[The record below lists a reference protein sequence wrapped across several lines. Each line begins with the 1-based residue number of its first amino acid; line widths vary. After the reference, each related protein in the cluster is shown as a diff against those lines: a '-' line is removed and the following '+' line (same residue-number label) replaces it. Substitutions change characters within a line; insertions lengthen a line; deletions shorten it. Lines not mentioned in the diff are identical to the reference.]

1 MNSMQFDILMQC
13 SCSDD
18 GGANPLLLLAIFA
31 GAWLLFNWI
40 KILIKSKGVSFM
52 NKATKIIIV
61 IALVVIVGIVLAIK
75 QQDKNST
82 SLSAAGANTDTIAVE
97 ENAVDDLRSSPEK
110 KNLPKLVDLGAGK
123 CVPCKMMAPLLE
135 ELKVEYKN
143 RLEVA
148 FISFGMKGSFQKKIF

>member
-1 MNSMQFDILMQC
+1 
-13 SCSDD
+13 
-18 GGANPLLLLAIFA
+18 
-31 GAWLLFNWI
+31 
-40 KILIKSKGVSFM
+40 M

-82 SLSAAGANTDTIAVE
+82 SLSAAGANTDTIAAE

-110 KNLPKLVDLGAGK
+110 NSLPKLVDLGAGK

-135 ELKVEYKN
+135 ELKAEYKD

-148 FISFGMKGSFQKKIF
+148 FIDVWKKPDEAKKYGIKIIPTQIFYDASGKELFRHEGFFSKEDILAKWKTLGIEL